1 MECLDSV
8 TQDLPSK
15 IREDIQIHLAGVAV
29 ADAAEVAAVVD
40 GKDLT
45 ETAVDDELEK
55 LWIENVVEDC
65 SIQLLEIEVGI
76 LESLAP

>member
-8 TQDLPSK
+8 TQDLPSR
-15 IREDIQIHLAGVAV
+15 IREDIQIHLAGVA
-29 ADAAEVAAVVD
+29 VAAVVD

-65 SIQLLEIEVGI
+65 SIQLLEIVVGI
-76 LESLAP
+76 LEPLAP

>member
-29 ADAAEVAAVVD
+29 AAEVAAVVD

>member
-8 TQDLPSK
+8 TQDLPSR

-29 ADAAEVAAVVD
+29 AAEVAAVVD

-65 SIQLLEIEVGI
+65 SIQVLEIEVGI

>member
-8 TQDLPSK
+8 TQDLPSR
-15 IREDIQIHLAGVAV
+15 ILEDIQIHLAGVAV
-29 ADAAEVAAVVD
+29 AAEVAAVVD

>member
-8 TQDLPSK
+8 TQDLPSR

-29 ADAAEVAAVVD
+29 AAEVAAVVD

-65 SIQLLEIEVGI
+65 SIQLLEIVVGI

>member
-8 TQDLPSK
+8 TQDLPSR

-29 ADAAEVAAVVD
+29 AAEVAAVAD

>member
-8 TQDLPSK
+8 IQDLPSK

-29 ADAAEVAAVVD
+29 AAEVAAVVD

-45 ETAVDDELEK
+45 ETADAVDDELEK
-55 LWIENVVEDC
+55 LWIENVVVDC
-65 SIQLLEIEVGI
+65 SIQLLEIGVGI

>member
-8 TQDLPSK
+8 TQDLPSR

-29 ADAAEVAAVVD
+29 AAEAAAVVD

>member
-29 ADAAEVAAVVD
+29 AAEVAAVVD

-65 SIQLLEIEVGI
+65 SIQLLEIVVGI

>member
-8 TQDLPSK
+8 TQDLPSR
-15 IREDIQIHLAGVAV
+15 ILEDIQIHLAGVAV
-29 ADAAEVAAVVD
+29 AAEVAAVVD

-65 SIQLLEIEVGI
+65 SIQLLEIVVGI

>member
-8 TQDLPSK
+8 TQDLPSR

-29 ADAAEVAAVVD
+29 AAEAAAVVD

-55 LWIENVVEDC
+55 LWIENVVKDC

>member
-8 TQDLPSK
+8 TQDLPSR

-29 ADAAEVAAVVD
+29 AAEVAAVVD

>member
-8 TQDLPSK
+8 TQDLPSR
-15 IREDIQIHLAGVAV
+15 IREDIQIHLAVVAV
-29 ADAAEVAAVVD
+29 AAEVAAVVD

>member
-8 TQDLPSK
+8 TQDLPSR

-29 ADAAEVAAVVD
+29 AAEVAAVVD

-65 SIQLLEIEVGI
+65 SIQLLEIGVGI

>member
-8 TQDLPSK
+8 TQDLPSR
-15 IREDIQIHLAGVAV
+15 IREDIQIHLAAVAV
-29 ADAAEVAAVVD
+29 AAEVAAVVD